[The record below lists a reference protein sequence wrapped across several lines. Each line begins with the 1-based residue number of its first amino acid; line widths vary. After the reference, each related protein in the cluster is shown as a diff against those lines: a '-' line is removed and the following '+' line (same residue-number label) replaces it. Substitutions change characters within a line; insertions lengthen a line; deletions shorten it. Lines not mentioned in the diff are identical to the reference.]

1 MGTEANSVEH
11 GCLVF
16 TAAEVAKLLGVSERH
31 VWACHS
37 KGLLGPRPISFGR
50 SRRWR
55 ADELKAWLAAG
66 APARSQWEKEW
77 PLDGGARCPADSA
90 TEKSRG

>member
-1 MGTEANSVEH
+1 MGTEANSAEY
-11 GCLVF
+11 GCLLY
-16 TAAEVAKLLGVSERH
+16 TAGDVAKLLGVSERH

-37 KGLLGPRPISFGR
+37 KGLLGPRPISLGR

-55 ADELKAWLAAG
+55 ANELKAWLAAG
-66 APARSQWEKEW
+66 APARGEWEKEW
-77 PLDGGARCPADSA
+77 PLHDGLKCVANAA